1 MRLAS
6 GDIVWVKGGV
16 PSGSY
21 NDVTL
26 ARSSFVLVLNEHERA
41 AADDGYPDPHFV
53 YPQQFPQ
60 YSGLLKEISQRHETL
75 NNLVKRWGGGIE
87 HTLSTSR

>member
-16 PSGSY
+16 PCGSY

-26 ARSSFVLVLNEHERA
+26 ARSSFVLVLDEHERA

-60 YSGLLKEISQRHETL
+60 Y
-75 NNLVKRWGGGIE
+75 WDMF
-87 HTLSTSR
+87 